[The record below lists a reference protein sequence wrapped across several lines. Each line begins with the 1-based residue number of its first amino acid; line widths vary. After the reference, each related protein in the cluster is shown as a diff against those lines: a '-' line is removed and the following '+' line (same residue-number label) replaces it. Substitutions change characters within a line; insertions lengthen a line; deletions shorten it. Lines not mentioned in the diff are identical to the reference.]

1 MRKVNFQPGSLPIL
15 TLMNDVKEARRG
27 GLDLQPEYQ
36 RNYVWNDDFKEKL
49 ILSIAKKYP
58 IGNITIRKMDEANKK
73 GARQEVVDGQ
83 QRLTTIYNFING
95 ELTIGYN
102 TSREIVKETYDLYSN
117 DDNRNIK
124 KVLKKYND
132 NKKFKL
138 TYDLLPESLKRIID
152 AFPLAVTSISDAT
165 DEQVTEYFRFVQN
178 QERLRAGEL
187 INSMPESIL
196 EKYLLKINDKEKLL
210 NIINFPDSRMEFDK
224 VFYSLIGF
232 LDKKI
237 NFGVTDKV
245 IKDYVSEKSNDL
257 SGDALLYVNNM
268 INGLNEIGKLEKLQI
283 STNKRMLKFLLL
295 LLAFDYIDYNQL
307 DQTLIKLNDINIKL
321 SAFNS
326 AKKDAVETTFIKE
339 KDLIETYRNIALI
352 SKGAHPFD
360 RVYLRMTELKDILN
374 NH

>member
-1 MRKVNFQPGSLPIL
+1 M
-15 TLMNDVKEARRG
+15 
-27 GLDLQPEYQ
+27 
-36 RNYVWNDDFKEKL
+36 
-49 ILSIAKKYP
+49 
-58 IGNITIRKMDEANKK
+58 
-73 GARQEVVDGQ
+73 
-83 QRLTTIYNFING
+83 
-95 ELTIGYN
+95 
-102 TSREIVKETYDLYSN
+102 
-117 DDNRNIK
+117 
-124 KVLKKYND
+124 
-132 NKKFKL
+132 
-138 TYDLLPESLKRIID
+138 LPESLKRIID

-326 AKKDAVETTFIKE
+326 AKKDVVETTFIKE

-360 RVYLRMTELKDILN
+360 RVYLRMTDLKDILN